1 MPILIK
7 TFIFKYISWF
17 ICGDMGLLY
26 AIIQTAGLR
35 KSEKG
40 IWIKSE
46 PYDHNKEMRRK
57 DKSALCFSFFSVHM
71 SDCSSGMCPLPS
83 KGLRGPLQKSGVSGP
98 SWAVV
103 GRAPTRRAGPCVC
116 GFLFTSTSEALSCC
130 FQILARNKLPKPPT
144 SSSKFSQ
151 ILSFPEYYFG
161 VELLKLHKGAQNFTL
176 TF

>member
-1 MPILIK
+1 MEKDKVILEKKQLPSAVGSEMPILIK

-83 KGLRGPLQKSGVSGP
+83 KGLRGPL
-98 SWAVV
+98 
-103 GRAPTRRAGPCVC
+103 
-116 GFLFTSTSEALSCC
+116 
-130 FQILARNKLPKPPT
+130 
-144 SSSKFSQ
+144 
-151 ILSFPEYYFG
+151 
-161 VELLKLHKGAQNFTL
+161 
-176 TF
+176 